1 MEQPIVSAVTSDS
14 TEAKVTITGVPDQ
27 PGIAASV
34 FRGLADRAINVDVIV
49 QNTSHHGT
57 TDISFTVP
65 RSDLDGGLEV
75 AEQLV
80 PQLGAVSVVADDDV
94 ATVSL
99 VGAGMRTHP
108 GVTATMFETLAAA
121 GINIEMIST
130 SPIRISCL
138 VRAEHAERAVQ
149 ALHTAFELGG

>member
-1 MEQPIVSAVTSDS
+1 M
-14 TEAKVTITGVPDQ
+14 
-27 PGIAASV
+27 
-34 FRGLADRAINVDVIV
+34 
-49 QNTSHHGT
+49 
-57 TDISFTVP
+57 
-65 RSDLDGGLEV
+65 

-80 PQLGAVSVVADDDV
+80 PQLGAVSVIADDDV
-94 ATVSL
+94 ATVTL

-121 GINIEMIST
+121 EINIEMIST

>member
-1 MEQPIVSAVTSDS
+1 M
-14 TEAKVTITGVPDQ
+14 
-27 PGIAASV
+27 

-65 RSDLDGGLEV
+65 RSDLDGSLEV

-80 PQLGAVSVVADDDV
+80 PQLGAVSVIADDDV

-99 VGAGMRTHP
+99 IGAGMRTHP
-108 GVTATMFETLAAA
+108 GVTATMFETLAAPA
-121 GINIEMIST
+121 ST
-130 SPIRISCL
+130 SR
-138 VRAEHAERAVQ
+138 
-149 ALHTAFELGG
+149 